1 MDSFSGGSGVERR
14 WVHTGRWGVGGEKAT
29 AVPIRWDAAIAM
41 RKSPIERSMVVRSKD
56 DEKGE

>member
-1 MDSFSGGSGVERR
+1 
-14 WVHTGRWGVGGEKAT
+14 
-29 AVPIRWDAAIAM
+29 VPIRWDAAIAM